1 MRVVLPFV
9 VLSLFCSGYATGE
22 DDSRFIDVR
31 VTTDSFDGNEIWV
44 GVVRANKNSSLNED
58 SWIRENTREFSVA
71 IPTDIENTTL
81 VFLKK
86 NFLPV
91 TVPLTA
97 DLVED
102 RFELEF
108 TRGISIFGNVS
119 NALGVPITEGSVSL
133 DRILPFEFEPPDP
146 ELLSWAIAEDGTF
159 EMHGLRSKLKYVVTA
174 TAPEYM
180 PGLEEVVLSA
190 DQTRREVS
198 FELARATYI
207 TGRIVDRYE
216 AVVRGEFNTVVTP
229 IESQTTEI
237 LTKFDRDD
245 HFRIGPFAEG
255 VTVNLTAHDD
265 LDRRTKVVE
274 IQTPATDVQ
283 MLMLR
288 WLPITGT
295 VLNRNTSEPVT
306 EFQLASRNDFSARNW
321 IDVSAPDGQFEE
333 EIDELGTGFVI
344 MAPSFAYWES
354 SRQLNLK
361 ERDSYDLGVVEL
373 TPAHTVR
380 GRVLDSSSRLPIAD
394 AELRRSVSHE
404 GVRSYWVFGNIK
416 TTTDAEGEFELAGFT
431 LDGDKLSVHKPGYRI
446 TTLLV
451 EDVESDLEIELEPQN
466 GSISGRVVSE
476 DGSPIHPAYISIG
489 AYSKLNEEDGSFSI
503 IYVSGNVRLRAS
515 ADGGRSDELEVTVE
529 NGQHITDVELT
540 IKERGLGRV
549 HGTVEGLADGEI
561 ARIIVGNVRES
572 YVESD
577 GTYEVRGIPIGE
589 YVVMCRTISGPHY
602 LRTLERTLEMDETL
616 DARIDFAFEG
626 KSSISGRIVLAGNP
640 AGGLEI
646 QATPENERHVQ
657 SQATTLGDGTYVIE
671 GLDEGDYDVLVTA
684 RGVSQH
690 VAVSGHTNVDFDLG
704 SNELSGHVQAS
715 GSVRGMRVY
724 LTGFGSGGRFQLS
737 TTVDNSGYYQFQG
750 LARGR
755 YEVIVDHDS
764 IKRVTRKVEIENS
777 LQDFDVFV
785 QPVKS
790 KQKEPKTSKLSD

>member
-1 MRVVLPFV
+1 MRIVLPV
-9 VLSLFCSGYATGE
+9 VALTLLCSSYATGE
-22 DDSRFIDVR
+22 NDSFSIDVR
-31 VTTDSFDGNEIWV
+31 VTADSFDGNEFWV
-44 GVVRANKNSSLNED
+44 GVVRADETSSLNEV
-58 SWIRENTREFSVA
+58 SWMREHAREVSVS

-86 NFLPV
+86 DFVPV

-102 RFELEF
+102 KFELEF

-119 NALGVPITEGSVSL
+119 NTSGVPITSGRVSL
-133 DRILPFEFEPPDP
+133 DRILPFEFVPPDP
-146 ELLSWAIAEDGTF
+146 DLLSWAIAEDGKF
-159 EMHGLRSKLKYVVTA
+159 EMHGLQPDFKYAVTA
-174 TAPEYM
+174 TALEYM

-190 DQTRREVS
+190 DETRREVS
-198 FELARATYI
+198 LELARATYI

-216 AVVRGEFNTVVTP
+216 TVVRGEFNTVVTP

-255 VTVNLTAHDD
+255 VTVGLVAHDEQ
-265 LDRRTKVVE
+265 DRRTRVVKV
-274 IQTPATDVQ
+274 QTPATDVQ

-306 EFQLASRNDFSARNW
+306 KFQLASRNDFSARNW
-321 IDVSAPDGQFEE
+321 IDVSAPNGQFEE

-354 SRQLNLK
+354 SRYMNLE

-380 GRVLDSSSRLPIAD
+380 GRVLDSTSRLPIAD

-404 GVRSYWVFGNIK
+404 GVRSYWVFGKIR

-489 AYSKLNEEDGSFSI
+489 AYSKLNEDDGSFSI
-503 IYVSGNVRLRAS
+503 IYLSGNVRLRAS

-529 NGQHITDVELT
+529 NGQHITDVELM
-540 IKERGLGRV
+540 IKESGLGRV

-577 GTYEVRGIPIGE
+577 GTYEVRGIPMGE

-616 DARIDFAFEG
+616 DARVDFAFEG
-626 KSSISGRIVLAGNP
+626 ESSISGRIVLAGNP

-646 QATPENERHVQ
+646 QATPENEHHVR

-690 VAVSGHTNVDFDLG
+690 VAVSGITNVDFDLG

-715 GSVRGMRVY
+715 GSVRGVHVY
-724 LTGFGSGGRFQLS
+724 LTGFGSGGRFQLH
-737 TTVDNSGYYQFQG
+737 TTVDDSGYYKFRG

-755 YEVIVDHDS
+755 YTMIVDHDR
-764 IKRVTRKVEIENS
+764 IKRVSRTVEIDNS
-777 LQDFDVFV
+777 IQDFDVFV
-785 QPVKS
+785 QSIKP
-790 KQKEPKTSKLSD
+790 KQKVPETSKLNE